1 MTSPLSVVRSSASEP
16 MAEFLG
22 SGLRLLLKFQS
33 AGKCVKLDANTV
45 LEAPRAANGD
55 ESRTG
60 SGSTELGYFRRKM
73 SQGTDWTLQ
82 LRSSLL
88 RVTIVLF
95 SHLKNKNLLETISIS
110 I

>member
-1 MTSPLSVVRSSASEP
+1 MLFKRDDVSFLCGAKQRFRTNGGVPGLRS
-16 MAEFLG
+16 
-22 SGLRLLLKFQS
+22 RLLLNFQS

-45 LEAPRAANGD
+45 LEAPQAANGD

-82 LRSSLL
+82 SQY
-88 RVTIVLF
+88 F
-95 SHLKNKNLLETISIS
+95 
-110 I
+110 